1 MKHLVTSGCSFTE
14 TRSNIVTSWAK
25 HLAKELDLEL
35 HNYAYSSMGNS
46 LIARQA
52 IYGVEKLLETNSPED
67 ILVGIM
73 WSGADRGDYF
83 DQDVRLGAMNGI
95 DSCLENPISF
105 VEENKGNWI
114 IQNAGW
120 NHPSSNLWY
129 KHFWNPLGGLINT
142 LEKVMWTQNYLD
154 SKGVKY
160 FMSTYSNKA
169 CPLDT
174 DNINLNWM
182 RNSLDLSK
190 FCDFG
195 MYEWCRDHGE
205 VGFTRE
211 FEGDV
216 AHPNSKQHL
225 EYTNKVIIPYLK
237 QYDYI

>member
-14 TRSNIVTSWAK
+14 TRSNIVVSWAQ
-25 HLAKELDLEL
+25 HLSNKLNLEL
-35 HNYAYSSMGNS
+35 HNYGYSSMGNS

-52 IYGVEKLLETNSPED
+52 IFGVEKLLQHYNPED

-73 WSGADRGDYF
+73 WSGSDRGDYF
-83 DQDVRLGAMNGI
+83 DQDVKLGAMNGV
-95 DSCLENPISF
+95 DSCIENPITF
-105 VEENKGNWI
+105 AKGNWI

-120 NHPSSNLWY
+120 DHPSSSIWY
-129 KHFWNPLGGLINT
+129 KHFWNPIGGLINT
-142 LEKVMWTQNYLD
+142 LERIMWTQNYLD
-154 SKGVKY
+154 SKGIKY
-160 FMSTYSNKA
+160 FMSTYSSKG
-169 CPLDT
+169 CPIDT
-174 DNINLNWM
+174 DDENINWM

-216 AHPNSKQHL
+216 SHPNSKQHM
-225 EYTNKVIIPYLK
+225 EYMNKVIIPYLK